1 MRILLTYILRLI
13 DVIIFARR
21 YTTRSH
27 RAILFY
33 PHTRR
38 AFYTFEKLER
48 YEHSPARVELQRP
61 DPRVVDL
68 VHAREHQVAFELYRI
83 LLPTYTVPTC
93 TITSLVSHAYLVS
106 PYVMSLL
113 YTYPACMA
121 QCSTEYFSFFL

>member
-68 VHAREHQVAFELYRI
+68 VHAREHQVAFELYRKCRAPEI
-83 LLPTYTVPTC
+83 SHNKGDGKNVDDLPTV
-93 TITSLVSHAYLVS
+93 L
-106 PYVMSLL
+106 
-113 YTYPACMA
+113 
-121 QCSTEYFSFFL
+121 

>member
-21 YTTRSH
+21 YTTHSH

-68 VHAREHQVAFELYRI
+68 VHAREHQVAFELYRR
-83 LLPTYTVPTC
+83 
-93 TITSLVSHAYLVS
+93 
-106 PYVMSLL
+106 
-113 YTYPACMA
+113 
-121 QCSTEYFSFFL
+121 